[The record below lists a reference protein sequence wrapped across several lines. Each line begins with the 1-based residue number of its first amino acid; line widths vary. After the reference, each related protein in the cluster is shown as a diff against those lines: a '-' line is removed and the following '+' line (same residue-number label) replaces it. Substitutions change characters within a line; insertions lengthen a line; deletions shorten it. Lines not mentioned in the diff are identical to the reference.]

1 MYESFYNLRTKPF
14 ALLPDSDFLYPGST
28 HRAAYSIL
36 EYGLINEAPFMVL
49 TGDPG
54 MGKTSLLQKLIS
66 AHGEKHSIGLV
77 TNARYDIEHLLP
89 WILLSLGLSKKQLD
103 PVEAYHLFSEF
114 LIQGSKQHRRVILII
129 DEAQS
134 LGSELLEE
142 LRLLSNLNDGKTLK
156 LQIIL
161 SGQPDLHTLLQ
172 RIDMT
177 QFAQRIVVDYHLEP
191 LSEAE
196 TGQCIRHRLKIAGG
210 HPSLF
215 TNKACALVHR
225 LTRGTPRL
233 ISQVCD
239 IALTYGFAEQARVI
253 TSKLVAQAAF
263 DRSKGGILPLA
274 AREELSA
281 LASAPE
287 DASEI
292 DAAPPQ
298 PTSPQPWP
306 EMPAPEPSPPQSRPA
321 SRSPELTATR
331 SVGTPESLYAKGVAM
346 RKEGRLTEAIDMF
359 ELAGKSPSYLLK
371 AQAQI
376 GLCHRSMGDH
386 GAAIQAFRSALSD
399 QSASRNEVIDVQY
412 FLARTLESV
421 GQTAEA
427 ATLYRRIAQMNPRF
441 KDAAYRAKELSP
453 KPKHPTNGKRGG
465 ASNGS
470 WFGNAIESF
479 TQLIG
484 SRK

>member
-1 MYESFYNLRTKPF
+1 MYESFYGLRAKPF

-28 HRAAYSIL
+28 HRAAYSLL

-66 AHGEKHSIGLV
+66 EHGEKHSIGLV
-77 TNARYDIEHLLP
+77 TNARYDIDHLLP
-89 WILLSLGLSKKQLD
+89 WILLSLGLSKKRLD

-114 LIQGSKQHRRVILII
+114 LIQGSKQHRRVILIV

-134 LGSELLEE
+134 LGAELLEE

-177 QFAQRIVVDYHLEP
+177 QFAQRVVVDYHLEP

-196 TGQCIRHRLKIAGG
+196 TGHCIRHRLQIAGG

-225 LTRGTPRL
+225 LTRGNPRL
-233 ISQVCD
+233 INQVCD
-239 IALTYGFAEQARVI
+239 IALTYGFAEQDRVI

-263 DRSKGGILPLA
+263 DRNKGGILPLA

-287 DASEI
+287 DATEI
-292 DAAPPQ
+292 DATPPPQ
-298 PTSPQPWP
+298 PSSPQPR
-306 EMPAPEPSPPQSRPA
+306 SPQPKPA
-321 SRSPELTATR
+321 SPSPELTATR
-331 SVGTPESLYAKGVAM
+331 SVGTPESFYAKGVAM
-346 RKEGRLTEAIDMF
+346 RQEGRLREAIDML
-359 ELAGKSPSYLLK
+359 ELAGKSSAYWLK

-386 GAAIQAFRSALSD
+386 GAAIQAFRAALND
-399 QSASRNEVIDVQY
+399 ESASRKEAIDVQY

-421 GQTAEA
+421 GQIAEA
-427 ATLYRRIAQMNPRF
+427 ATLYLRIAQVNPRF
-441 KDAAYRAKELSP
+441 KDAAFRAKELASRQ
-453 KPKHPTNGKRGG
+453 KHPTNGKRVV
-465 ASNGS
+465 ASNRS

-479 TQLIG
+479 NQLIG

>member
-14 ALLPDSDFLYPGST
+14 ALLPDSDFLYPGAT

-66 AHGEKHSIGLV
+66 EHGAKHAIGLV

-89 WILLSLGLSKKQLD
+89 WILLSLGLSKKRLD
-103 PVEAYHLFSEF
+103 PVEAYHVFSEF
-114 LIQGSKQHRRVILII
+114 LIQQSKQHRRVILVV

-191 LSEAE
+191 LSEAD
-196 TGQCIRHRLKIAGG
+196 TAHCIRHRLQIAGG

-225 LTRGTPRL
+225 LTRGNPRL
-233 ISQVCD
+233 MNQVCD
-239 IALTYGFAEQARVI
+239 VALTYGFAEQARVI
-253 TSKLVAQAAF
+253 TCKLVAQAAF
-263 DRSKGGILPLA
+263 DRSKSGILPLA

-281 LASAPE
+281 LATAPE
-287 DASEI
+287 DAGEI

-298 PTSPQPWP
+298 SSSLQPK
-306 EMPAPEPSPPQSRPA
+306 PAIPSQSSPPQPA

-346 RKEGRLTEAIDMF
+346 RKEGRLRDAIDML

-386 GAAIQAFRSALSD
+386 GTAIQAFRAALSD
-399 QSASRNEVIDVQY
+399 QSASRKEIIDVQY

-427 ATLYRRIAQMNPRF
+427 ATLYRRIAQMNPSF
-441 KDAAYRAKELSP
+441 KDAAYRAKELSS
-453 KPKHPTNGKRGG
+453 KPKHPTNGERGG
-465 ASNGS
+465 VSNGS

-479 TQLIG
+479 NQLIG
-484 SRK
+484 SRR

>member
-1 MYESFYNLRTKPF
+1 
-14 ALLPDSDFLYPGST
+14 
-28 HRAAYSIL
+28 
-36 EYGLINEAPFMVL
+36 
-49 TGDPG
+49 

-66 AHGEKHSIGLV
+66 EHGEKHSIGLV

-134 LGSELLEE
+134 LGFELLEE
-142 LRLLSNLNDGKTLK
+142 LRLLSNMNDGKTLK

-196 TGQCIRHRLKIAGG
+196 TGHCLRHRLKIAGG

-225 LTRGTPRL
+225 LTRGNPRL

-292 DAAPPQ
+292 DAVPPQ
-298 PTSPQPWP
+298 
-306 EMPAPEPSPPQSRPA
+306 PSPPQLKPGSPSPELSSLQPRPA
-321 SRSPELTATR
+321 SPSLELTATR
-331 SVGTPESLYAKGVAM
+331 SVGTPEPLYSKGVAM
-346 RKEGRLTEAIDMF
+346 RKDGRLKEAIDLF
-359 ELAGKSPSYLLK
+359 EQAGKSPSYWLK

-386 GAAIQAFRSALSD
+386 GAAIQAFRAALNGQSD
-399 QSASRNEVIDVQY
+399 SRTEAIDVQY

-421 GQTAEA
+421 GQIAEA

-441 KDAAYRAKELSP
+441 KDTAYRAKELSS
-453 KPKHPTNGKRGG
+453 KQKHPTNGKRGG

-479 TQLIG
+479 NQLIG
-484 SRK
+484 GRR

>member
-1 MYESFYNLRTKPF
+1 MYESFYSLRTKPF
-14 ALLPDSDFLYPGST
+14 ALLPDSDFLYPGAT

-36 EYGLINEAPFMVL
+36 EYGLINEAPFLVL
-49 TGDPG
+49 TGEPG

-66 AHGEKHSIGLV
+66 EHGENHSIGLV

-89 WILLSLGLSKKQLD
+89 WILLSLGLSQKQLD
-103 PVEAYHLFSEF
+103 PVEAYHLFTEF

-134 LGSELLEE
+134 LGAELLEE

-177 QFAQRIVVDYHLEP
+177 QFAQRIVVDFHLEP

-196 TGQCIRHRLKIAGG
+196 TAHYIRHRLKIAGG
-210 HPSLF
+210 HPSVF

-233 ISQVCD
+233 INQVCD
-239 IALTYGFAEQARVI
+239 VALTYGFAEQARII

-263 DRSKGGILPLA
+263 DRSKGGIVPLA
-274 AREELSA
+274 ARDELGA

-287 DASEI
+287 DACEI
-292 DAAPPQ
+292 DAVPVQ
-298 PTSPQPWP
+298 PGSPQLWP
-306 EMPAPEPSPPQSRPA
+306 ESPSS
-321 SRSPELTATR
+321 ELTATR
-331 SVGTPESLYAKGVAM
+331 SVGTPESFYAKGVAM
-346 RKEGRLTEAIDMF
+346 RQEGRSREAIDML
-359 ELAGKSPSYLLK
+359 ELAGKSPSYWLK

-376 GLCHRSMGDH
+376 GLCHRSIGDH
-386 GAAIQAFRSALSD
+386 GAAIQAFRTALSD
-399 QSASRNEVIDVQY
+399 QSAPWKEMIDVQY
-412 FLARTLESV
+412 FLARTLESI

-427 ATLYRRIAQMNPRF
+427 ATLYRRIAQMNPHF
-441 KDAAYRAKELSP
+441 KDAASRAKELSS
-453 KPKHPTNGKRGG
+453 KSKQSSTGERRVAN
-465 ASNGS
+465 NGS

-479 TQLIG
+479 NQLIG

>member
-1 MYESFYNLRTKPF
+1 MYESFYNLRSKPF

-36 EYGLINEAPFMVL
+36 EYGLLNEAPFLVL
-49 TGDPG
+49 TGEPG

-66 AHGEKHSIGLV
+66 ERGVNHSIGLV

-89 WILLSLGLSKKQLD
+89 WILLSLGLSQKQLD
-103 PVEAYHLFSEF
+103 PVEAYHIFTGF
-114 LIQGSKQHRRVILII
+114 LIQESKQHRRVILII

-134 LGSELLEE
+134 LGAELLEE

-191 LSEAE
+191 LSETE
-196 TGQCIRHRLKIAGG
+196 TGHYIRHRLKIAGG

-233 ISQVCD
+233 INQVCD
-239 IALTYGFAEQARVI
+239 VALTYGFAEQARVI

-263 DRSKGGILPLA
+263 DRNKGGILPLA

-292 DAAPPQ
+292 DAVPPQ
-298 PTSPQPWP
+298 PSSPQPWP
-306 EMPAPEPSPPQSRPA
+306 ENPSR
-321 SRSPELTATR
+321 ELTAMR
-331 SVGTPESLYAKGVAM
+331 SVGTPGSLYAKGVAM
-346 RKEGRLTEAIDMF
+346 RKAGRLREAIDML
-359 ELAGKSPSYLLK
+359 ELAGKSPSYWLK

-376 GLCHRSMGDH
+376 GLCRRSIGDH
-386 GAAIQAFRSALSD
+386 GAAIQAFRTALSD
-399 QSASRNEVIDVQY
+399 QSASGKDVIDVQY

-421 GQTAEA
+421 GQPAEA
-427 ATLYRRIAQMNPRF
+427 ATLYRRIAQRNPNF
-441 KDAAYRAKELSP
+441 KDAASRGKELSS
-453 KPKHPTNGKRGG
+453 KPKHSITGERRV
-465 ASNGS
+465 ASTGS

-479 TQLIG
+479 NQLIG

>member
-1 MYESFYNLRTKPF
+1 MYESFYGLRTKPF

-28 HRAAYSIL
+28 HRAAYSLL

-54 MGKTSLLQKLIS
+54 LGKTSLLQKLVS
-66 AHGEKHSIGLV
+66 EHGEKHSIGLV

-103 PVEAYHLFSEF
+103 PVEAYHLFSGF
-114 LIQGSKQHRRVILII
+114 LVQESKQHRRVILII

-134 LGSELLEE
+134 LGAELLEE

-161 SGQPDLHTLLQ
+161 SGQSDLHTLLQ

-196 TGQCIRHRLKIAGG
+196 TGQYIRHRLKIAGG

-225 LTRGTPRL
+225 LTKGTPRL
-233 ISQVCD
+233 INQVCD
-239 IALTYGFAEQARVI
+239 VALTYGFAEQAQVI

-263 DRSKGGILPLA
+263 DRSKGGILPIA

-292 DAAPPQ
+292 DAVPLQ
-298 PTSPQPWP
+298 PSSPLP
-306 EMPAPEPSPPQSRPA
+306 RLA
-321 SRSPELTATR
+321 SRSPEFTATR
-331 SVGTPESLYAKGVAM
+331 SVDTPESLYAKGVAM
-346 RKEGRLTEAIDMF
+346 RKEGRLSDAIDML

-376 GLCHRSMGDH
+376 GLCHRSMGNH
-386 GAAIQAFRSALSD
+386 GAAIQAFRVALSD

-421 GQTAEA
+421 GEITEA
-427 ATLYRRIAQMNPRF
+427 ATQYRRIAQMKPSF
-441 KDAAYRAKELSP
+441 KDAAYRAKELSS
-453 KPKHPTNGKRGG
+453 KSKHPTNGNRGG
-465 ASNGS
+465 TSNGS
-470 WFGNAIESF
+470 WISNAIESF
-479 TQLIG
+479 NQLIG

>member
-1 MYESFYNLRTKPF
+1 MYESFYGLRTKPF

-28 HRAAYSIL
+28 HRAAYSLL

-54 MGKTSLLQKLIS
+54 LGKTSLLQKLVS
-66 AHGEKHSIGLV
+66 EHGEKHSIGLV
-77 TNARYDIEHLLP
+77 TNARYDINHLLP
-89 WILLSLGLSKKQLD
+89 WILLSLGLSKKELD
-103 PVEAYHLFSEF
+103 PVEAYHTFSEF
-114 LIQGSKQHRRVILII
+114 LIRESKQHRRVILII

-134 LGSELLEE
+134 LGAELLEE
-142 LRLLSNLNDGKTLK
+142 LRLLSNLNDGKTVK

-177 QFAQRIVVDYHLEP
+177 QFAQRIVADYHLEP
-191 LSEAE
+191 LAEAE
-196 TGQCIRHRLKIAGG
+196 TGHYIRHRLKIAGG

-225 LTRGTPRL
+225 LTRGNPRL
-233 ISQVCD
+233 INQVCD
-239 IALTYGFAEQARVI
+239 VALTYGFAEQARVI

-263 DRSKGGILPLA
+263 DRTKGGILPLA

-298 PTSPQPWP
+298 PGSQ
-306 EMPAPEPSPPQSRPA
+306 ESRPA
-321 SRSPELTATR
+321 SRSPEFTATR
-331 SVGTPESLYAKGVAM
+331 SVDTPESLYAKGVAM
-346 RKEGRLTEAIDMF
+346 RKEGRFREAISML
-359 ELAGKSPSYLLK
+359 ELAGASPSYLLK
-371 AQAQI
+371 AQAQL
-376 GLCHRSMGDH
+376 GLCHRSMGDYRT
-386 GAAIQAFRSALSD
+386 AIQAFRVALSD
-399 QSASRNEVIDVQY
+399 QSASRNEVLDVQY
-412 FLARTLESV
+412 FLGRTLEAV
-421 GQTAEA
+421 GQIPEA
-427 ATLYRRIAQMNPRF
+427 VTQYRRIAQMNPSF
-441 KDAAYRAKELSP
+441 KDAAYRAKELSS
-453 KPKHPTNGKRGG
+453 KQKHPTNGNRGS
-465 ASNGS
+465 SNGS
-470 WFGNAIESF
+470 WISNAIESF
-479 TQLIG
+479 SQLIG